1 MTADDSHKSI
11 RVIDVSEKDE
21 DKNKWSKSFLDMALS
36 RGYVDI
42 LLPLTTKPKKDTI
55 QNTPA
60 YVMFACR

>member
-21 DKNKWSKSFLDMALS
+21 DKNKCSKRFLAMVLS
-36 RGYVDI
+36 RGYVDV
-42 LLPLTTKPKKDTI
+42 LLPSTTKLTKDTI